1 MLGLFLAPNNH
12 KEFNKMQLT
21 FHAEEIDFELSEAA
35 KIKTWLKKV
44 IKHENWTLAS
54 VSYIFCSDEYLY
66 RMNVE
71 HLNHD
76 TYTDVITFQYNDD
89 LVEGDIFIS
98 IDRTTENAV
107 TFNVTPTKELYRVM
121 VHGLLHLMGYK
132 DKTPEDKAMMT
143 AKENY
148 YLQLLETIATMN

>member
-1 MLGLFLAPNNH
+1 
-12 KEFNKMQLT
+12 MQLT
-21 FHAEEIDFELSEAA
+21 FHAEEIDFELSEMA
-35 KIKTWLKKV
+35 KIKTWLKEV
-44 IKHENWTLAS
+44 IKSENWTLAS

-66 RMNVE
+66 KMNVE

-98 IDRTTENAV
+98 VDRTTENAT
-107 TFNVTPTKELYRVM
+107 TFNVSPEKELYRVM

-132 DKTPEDKAMMT
+132 DKSPEDKTMMT
-143 AKENY
+143 AKENQ
-148 YLQLLETIATMN
+148 YLELLETIVTIN